1 MSMYDDDD
9 FETDDQDAGGN
20 ALQQLRKANKAKDKQ
35 LKELT
40 EQLQAMQKSVRER
53 SVKDVLAAKGL
64 PEKISAFIPES
75 ATTSD
80 EVEAWIN
87 EYGDVFGVHPQADEP
102 ASTPQQNA
110 PEVDTLNRIS
120 QVQSSGQPFSQDP
133 DQLGALINSVNSP
146 EELNKLLFGNATG
159 PQAV

>member
-9 FETDDQDAGGN
+9 YEDDSQDAGSN
-20 ALQQLRKANKAKDKQ
+20 TLQQLRKANKAKDKQ

-40 EQLQAMQKSVRER
+40 EQLQSMQKSLRER

-64 PEKISAFIPES
+64 PEKIAAFIPES

-80 EVEAWIN
+80 EVEAWIS
-87 EYGDVFGVHPQADEP
+87 EYGDVFGVQ
-102 ASTPQQNA
+102 PQQA
-110 PEVDTLNRIS
+110 EQPAATPHDPALDALNRIS
-120 QVQSSGQPFSQDP
+120 QVQSTGQPYSSDP
-133 DQLGALINSVNSP
+133 DQLSALIKSASNP
-146 EELNKLLFGNATG
+146 EELNKLLFGSSAG